1 MSYIGA
7 SSAKAFELIDR
18 RKVKKKFVAA
28 AIATGLVLSL
38 GTAGLASAQDK
49 GRKTESKTERVADRV
64 AKEALITSI
73 IGLDAATIKSRLRAG
88 ETLAAIAGSKTSAL
102 ITALVAAK
110 TKEIDAALAAGKLT
124 AAKATTLKTN
134 LTAHI
139 TEKVNQVRGPGMGK
153 VKGKGHGMGKG
164 HGRP

>member
-1 MSYIGA
+1 M
-7 SSAKAFELIDR
+7 
-18 RKVKKKFVAA
+18 KKKFVAA

-49 GRKTESKTERVADRV
+49 GRKTESKTERIADRV
-64 AKEALITSI
+64 AKEALIASI

-88 ETLAAIAGSKTSAL
+88 ETLAAIAGNKTSSL

-110 TKEIDAALAAGKLT
+110 TKEIDADLAAGKLT

-139 TEKVNQVRGPGMGK
+139 TERVNQVRGPGMGK

>member
-7 SSAKAFELIDR
+7 SSAKAFELIAR

-73 IGLDAATIKSRLRAG
+73 IGLDA
-88 ETLAAIAGSKTSAL
+88 E
-102 ITALVAAK
+102 V
-110 TKEIDAALAAGKLT
+110 KLP
-124 AAKATTLKTN
+124 
-134 LTAHI
+134 H
-139 TEKVNQVRGPGMGK
+139 
-153 VKGKGHGMGKG
+153 
-164 HGRP
+164 

>member
-1 MSYIGA
+1 M
-7 SSAKAFELIDR
+7 
-18 RKVKKKFVAA
+18 KKKFVAA

-64 AKEALITSI
+64 AKEALIASI

-110 TKEIDAALAAGKLT
+110 TKEIDADLAAGKLT

-139 TEKVNQVRGPGMGK
+139 TEKVNQGRGPGMGK
-153 VKGKGHGMGKG
+153 GHGLGKGHGMGKG

>member
-1 MSYIGA
+1 MV
-7 SSAKAFELIDR
+7 R

-64 AKEALITSI
+64 AKEALIASI
-73 IGLDAATIKSRLRAG
+73 IGLDAATIKSRLHAG
-88 ETLAAIAGSKTSAL
+88 ETLAAIAGNKTSAL

-110 TKEIDAALAAGKLT
+110 TKEIDADLAAGKLT

-164 HGRP
+164 HGWP

>member
-1 MSYIGA
+1 M
-7 SSAKAFELIDR
+7 
-18 RKVKKKFVAA
+18 KKKFVAA

-64 AKEALITSI
+64 AKEALIASI

-110 TKEIDAALAAGKLT
+110 TKEIDAALATGKLT

-139 TEKVNQVRGPGMGK
+139 TERVNQVRGPGMGK
-153 VKGKGHGMGKG
+153 SKGHGMGKG

>member
-1 MSYIGA
+1 MV
-7 SSAKAFELIDR
+7 R

-64 AKEALITSI
+64 AKEALIASI

-88 ETLAAIAGSKTSAL
+88 ETLAAIAGSKTAAL
-102 ITALVAAK
+102 IAALVAAK
-110 TKEIDAALAAGKLT
+110 TNEIDAAVTSGKLT

-139 TEKVNQVRGPGMGK
+139 TAKVNQVRGPGMGK

>member
-1 MSYIGA
+1 MV
-7 SSAKAFELIDR
+7 R

-64 AKEALITSI
+64 AKEALIASI

-124 AAKATTLKTN
+124 VAKATTLKTN
-134 LTAHI
+134 LIAHI

-153 VKGKGHGMGKG
+153 SKGHGMGKG

>member
-1 MSYIGA
+1 MT
-7 SSAKAFELIDR
+7 
-18 RKVKKKFVAA
+18 KKFIAA

-38 GTAGLASAQDK
+38 ATAGLASAQDE
-49 GRKTESKTERVADRV
+49 GRETESKMERSADRV
-64 AKEALITSI
+64 AKEALVASI

-110 TKEIDAALAAGKLT
+110 TKEIDADLAAGKLT
-124 AAKATTLKTN
+124 AAKATALKTN

-153 VKGKGHGMGKG
+153 GKGHGIGKG

>member
-1 MSYIGA
+1 M
-7 SSAKAFELIDR
+7 
-18 RKVKKKFVAA
+18 KKKFVAA

-38 GTAGLASAQDK
+38 GTAGLASAQDE
-49 GRKTESKTERVADRV
+49 GRKTESKIERAADRV
-64 AKEALITSI
+64 AKEALVASM

-88 ETLAAIAGSKTSAL
+88 ETLAAIAGSKASAL
-102 ITALVAAK
+102 IVALVAAK

-139 TEKVNQVRGPGMGK
+139 TEKVNQVRVPGMG
-153 VKGKGHGMGKG
+153 KGKGHGMGKG
-164 HGRP
+164 KGHGRP

>member
-1 MSYIGA
+1 M
-7 SSAKAFELIDR
+7 AFELIDR
-18 RKVKKKFVAA
+18 RKMKKKFVAA
-28 AIATGLVLSL
+28 AIAAGLVLSL
-38 GTAGLASAQDK
+38 GTAGLASAHDN
-49 GRKTESKTERVADRV
+49 GRETESKTERVADRV
-64 AKEALITSI
+64 AKEALIASI
-73 IGLDAATIKSRLRAG
+73 IGLDVATIKSRLRAG

-139 TEKVNQVRGPGMGK
+139 TERVNQVRGPGMGK
-153 VKGKGHGMGKG
+153 GKGHGMGGKG

>member
-1 MSYIGA
+1 MQ
-7 SSAKAFELIDR
+7 
-18 RKVKKKFVAA
+18 KKNLAA
-28 AIATGLVLSL
+28 AIATGLILTL
-38 GTAGLASAQDK
+38 GTAGIASAHDMGGK
-49 GRKTESKTERVADRV
+49 GV
-64 AKEALITSI
+64 AKPEQTAKLTLITST
-73 IGLDAATIKSRLRAG
+73 IGIDVATLKTRLQAG
-88 ETLAAIAGSKTSAL
+88 DSLATIAGSKTAAL

>member
-1 MSYIGA
+1 M
-7 SSAKAFELIDR
+7 
-18 RKVKKKFVAA
+18 KKKFVAA

-64 AKEALITSI
+64 AKEALIASI

-139 TEKVNQVRGPGMGK
+139 TERVNQVRGPGMGK
-153 VKGKGHGMGKG
+153 VKGKSHGMGKG

>member
-1 MSYIGA
+1 MV
-7 SSAKAFELIDR
+7 R

-64 AKEALITSI
+64 AKEALIASI
-73 IGLDAATIKSRLRAG
+73 IGLDVATIKSRLRAG

-139 TEKVNQVRGPGMGK
+139 TERVNQVRGPGMGK
-153 VKGKGHGMGKG
+153 GKGHGMGGKG

>member
-1 MSYIGA
+1 M
-7 SSAKAFELIDR
+7 
-18 RKVKKKFVAA
+18 KKKFVAA

-64 AKEALITSI
+64 AKEALIASI

-124 AAKATTLKTN
+124 VAKATTLKTN
-134 LTAHI
+134 LIAHI

-153 VKGKGHGMGKG
+153 SKGHGMGKG

>member
-1 MSYIGA
+1 MV
-7 SSAKAFELIDR
+7 R

-28 AIATGLVLSL
+28 ALATGIVISL
-38 GTAGLASAQDK
+38 GTAGFASAH
-49 GRKTESKTERVADRV
+49 GMGGESGTKAERSADRA
-64 AKEALITSI
+64 AKDTLIATT
-73 IGLDAATIKSRLRAG
+73 IGLDAATIKSRLHAG
-88 ETLAAIAGSKTSAL
+88 ETLAAIAGNKTSAL

-139 TEKVNQVRGPGMGK
+139 TERVNQVRGPGMGK

>member
-1 MSYIGA
+1 
-7 SSAKAFELIDR
+7 
-18 RKVKKKFVAA
+18 VKKKFVAA

-64 AKEALITSI
+64 AKEALIASI

-124 AAKATTLKTN
+124 ASKATTLKTN
-134 LTAHI
+134 LIAHI
-139 TEKVNQVRGPGMGK
+139 TERVNQVRGPGMGK

>member
-1 MSYIGA
+1 
-7 SSAKAFELIDR
+7 
-18 RKVKKKFVAA
+18 VQKKNLAA
-28 AIATGLVLSL
+28 AIATGLILTL
-38 GTAGLASAQDK
+38 GTAGIASAHGMGGK
-49 GRKTESKTERVADRV
+49 NG
-64 AKEALITSI
+64 AKPEQTAKLTLITST
-73 IGLDAATIKSRLRAG
+73 IGIDVATLKTRLQAG
-88 ETLAAIAGSKTSAL
+88 DSLATIAGSKTAAL

>member
-1 MSYIGA
+1 MV
-7 SSAKAFELIDR
+7 R

-28 AIATGLVLSL
+28 ALATGIVISL
-38 GTAGLASAQDK
+38 GTAGFASAH
-49 GRKTESKTERVADRV
+49 GMGGESGTKAERSADRA
-64 AKEALITSI
+64 AKDTLIATT
-73 IGLDAATIKSRLRAG
+73 IGLDAATIKSRLHAG

-124 AAKATTLKTN
+124 AAKATTHKTN

-139 TEKVNQVRGPGMGK
+139 TERVNQVRGPGMGK